1 MNRYLFIFG
10 YETPEQFKYN
20 SECGTDDE
28 DSIAFF
34 LDAPDEGA
42 AINRG
47 REIAAEFA
55 QRLFAVA
62 GMESPWSP
70 DNYANWIEHRP
81 LDRFSGLAL
90 ETLDVVEPNETPN
103 YDDWIGGGFGGS
115 IKP

>member
-10 YETPEQFKYN
+10 YETPEQFEYN
-20 SECGTDDE
+20 SDCGTDNE

-34 LDAPDEGA
+34 LEAPDESTA
-42 AINRG
+42 LRRG
-47 REIAAEFA
+47 REIAAQFA
-55 QRLFAVA
+55 RRLFSSV
-62 GMESPWSP
+62 GIESPWSA

-90 ETLDVVEPNETPN
+90 DTLDVVGVNETPD
-103 YDDWIGGGFGGS
+103 YDEWIGGGFRGE